1 MIRVYRTRGFG
12 STDDHRS
19 VMSNT
24 TANLHD
30 GSTVPISTTG
40 SGPAL
45 LLPVRTEPH
54 DPGDAETMRAWG
66 ADPDLGASLV
76 DALSPHFRVIAVDY
90 EGHRM
95 SHPAGGGLAPET
107 ITADLLAVADAA
119 AASRFAYYGYSWL
132 ALAGM
137 QLALRTDRV
146 SALAMGGFPPIDGPY
161 RAMLAV
167 TMAADAKARQPQ
179 APPTEPVA
187 PGDWDAAGISVGP
200 AVTSQFVTLYE
211 ALQDF
216 DDRAVQRELVMPRL
230 TFAGSDDSIAYGPE
244 WGDTTVDIAGPLRR
258 HRDELVDWGW
268 TVTVLPD
275 LDHMGAMHSAR
286 VLPVL
291 LGWLRDQR

>member
-1 MIRVYRTRGFG
+1 MT
-12 STDDHRS
+12 
-19 VMSNT
+19 SNT
-24 TANLHD
+24 TATLHD

-54 DPGDAETMRAWG
+54 EDADAETMRAWG

-76 DALSPHFRVIAVDY
+76 DALSAHFRVIAADY
-90 EGHRM
+90 EGHRL
-95 SHPAGGGLAPET
+95 SHPAADGLTPEA
-107 ITADLLAVADAA
+107 IAADLLAIADAA
-119 AASRFAYYGYSWL
+119 AVSRFAYYGYSWL

-167 TMAADAKARQPQ
+167 TRAADEKARRPP
-179 APPTEPVA
+179 APPTGPVT
-187 PGDWDAAGISVGP
+187 PGDWDAAGITVGS
-200 AVTSQFVTLYE
+200 AVTGQFVTLYE
-211 ALQDF
+211 ALQGF
-216 DDRAVQRELVMPRL
+216 DDRAVQQELDMPRL
-230 TFAGSDDSIAYGPE
+230 AFAGGADSIVYGPE

-258 HRDELVDWGW
+258 HRDELAEWGW

-275 LDHMGAMHSAR
+275 LDHMGAMHSAQ
-286 VLPVL
+286 VLPIL
-291 LGWLRDQR
+291 LGWLHDRRGD